1 MIQALIDALAIPD
14 SCLLDKPVFKKMFLD
29 HAELDVT
36 DRKALSEDV
45 SRIRWLYTLK
55 PDTINISPYQD
66 NDREFLEI
74 AVLAISLSSPA
85 RVRRIASLMHRAI
98 PYPLILI
105 FEDGKKACIST
116 ADKRINQADKAKLVI
131 EDRWLTGWIDASA
144 PNETQRDFLEALAFT
159 MLPSTNFYALYEAY
173 QALVIAIIAA
183 ERSGTFQAGHVA
195 ASKQQAAALRKIEAF
210 EREIGEH
217 KAKLKRETQMAAKI
231 TLNSA
236 IRTRKDAI
244 LTLTSEFSNLPDNFE
259 T

>member
-1 MIQALIDALAIPD
+1 MMQALIDALAIPD

-36 DRKALSEDV
+36 DRKALIEDV

-66 NDREFLEI
+66 SEREFLEI
-74 AVLAISLSSPA
+74 AVLSISLSNPA
-85 RVRRIASLMHRAI
+85 RVGRIASLMHRAI

-116 ADKRINQADKAKLVI
+116 ADKRINQADKAKLVV
-131 EDRWLTGWIDASA
+131 EDRWLTGWIDVSA
-144 PNETQRDFLEALAFT
+144 PTEAQHGFLEALAFT
-159 MLPSTNFYALYEAY
+159 KLPSTSFYALYEAY

-183 ERSGTFQAGHVA
+183 QRSGTFQAVHIA
-195 ASKQQAAALRKIEAF
+195 ASKQQGAALRKIEVL

-217 KAKLKRETQMAAKI
+217 KAKLKRETQMADKI

-244 LTLTSEFSNLPDNFE
+244 LALTGELSNLPNNFE

>member
-1 MIQALIDALAIPD
+1 MQALIDALAIPD

-74 AVLAISLSSPA
+74 AVLAISLRSPA

-105 FEDGKKACIST
+105 FEDGKTACIST

-144 PNETQRDFLEALAFT
+144 ANETQRGFLEALAFT
-159 MLPSTNFYALYEAY
+159 KLPSTNFYALYEAY

-183 ERSGTFQAGHVA
+183 ERSGTFQAGHIA
-195 ASKQQAAALRKIEAF
+195 TSKQQGAALRQIEALQ
-210 EREIGEH
+210 REIGEN
-217 KAKLKRETQMAAKI
+217 KAKLKRETQMGQKI
-231 TLNSA
+231 VLNSKVRELKNA
-236 IRTRKDAI
+236 VLALEVLLSDAADSPI
-244 LTLTSEFSNLPDNFE
+244 
-259 T
+259 

>member
-1 MIQALIDALAIPD
+1 MMQAIIDALAIPD

-29 HAELDVT
+29 HAELDAT

-66 NDREFLEI
+66 SEREFLEI

-105 FEDGKKACIST
+105 FEDGKRACIST
-116 ADKRINQADKAKLVI
+116 AGKRINQADKSKLVI
-131 EDRWLTGWIDASA
+131 DDRWLTDWMDVSA
-144 PNETQRDFLEALAFT
+144 PTEAQRGFLESLAFT
-159 MLPSTNFYALYEAY
+159 KLPSTNFYALYEAY

-183 ERSGTFQAGHVA
+183 ERSGNFQTVHIATY
-195 ASKQQAAALRKIEAF
+195 KQQGAALRKIEAL

-217 KAKLKRETQMAAKI
+217 KAQLRRETQMAAKI
-231 TLNSA
+231 ALNSA

-244 LTLTSEFSNLPDNFE
+244 LALTGELSNLPDNFE

>member
-1 MIQALIDALAIPD
+1 MQALIDALAIPD

-29 HAELDVT
+29 HAELDIT

-66 NDREFLEI
+66 SEREFLEI
-74 AVLAISLSSPA
+74 AVLAISLSNSA

-131 EDRWLTGWIDASA
+131 EDRWLTEWIGVSA
-144 PNETQRDFLEALAFT
+144 PTETQLGFLEALAFT
-159 MLPSTNFYALYEAY
+159 KLPSTNFYALYEAY

-183 ERSGTFQAGHVA
+183 ERSGTFKVSHIA
-195 ASKQQAAALRKIEAF
+195 ASKEQGAALRKIEAL

-217 KAKLKRETQMAAKI
+217 KAKLKRETQMANKI

-236 IRTRKDAI
+236 IRTRKDDI
-244 LTLTSEFSNLPDNFE
+244 LSLTSELNNSPNIIE
-259 T
+259 S

>member
-1 MIQALIDALAIPD
+1 MQALIDALAIPD
-14 SCLLDKPVFKKMFLD
+14 SCLLDKPVYKKMFLE

-66 NDREFLEI
+66 SEREFLEI

-105 FEDGKKACIST
+105 FEDGTKACIST

-131 EDRWLTGWIDASA
+131 ADRWLTGWIDVSA
-144 PNETQRDFLEALAFT
+144 PTQAQHGFLEALTFT
-159 MLPSTNFYALYEAY
+159 KLPSTNFFALYEAY

-183 ERSGTFQAGHVA
+183 ERSGTFQAVHMD
-195 ASKQQAAALRKIEAF
+195 ASKEQGAMLRKIEAL

-217 KAKLKRETQMAAKI
+217 KAKLKRETQMANKI
-231 TLNSA
+231 NLNSA
-236 IRTRKDAI
+236 IRTRKDSI
-244 LTLTSEFSNLPDNFE
+244 LTLTDKLSISSGKVFE
-259 T
+259 S

>member
-1 MIQALIDALAIPD
+1 MMQALIDALAIPD

-36 DRKALSEDV
+36 DRKALREDV

-66 NDREFLEI
+66 GEREFLEI
-74 AVLAISLSSPA
+74 ALLAVSLSNPV

-105 FEDGKKACIST
+105 FDDGKKACIST

-131 EDRWLTGWIDASA
+131 EDRWLTDWMDVSA
-144 PNETQRDFLEALAFT
+144 PTEAQKNFLEVLTFT
-159 MLPSTNFYALYEAY
+159 KLPSTNFYALYEAY
-173 QALVIAIIAA
+173 QASVIAIIAA
-183 ERSGTFQAGHVA
+183 TRSGTFQSADST
-195 ASKQQAAALRKIEAF
+195 ASKHKGAALRKIEAL

-217 KAKLKRETQMAAKI
+217 KAKLKRETQMGGKI
-231 TLNSA
+231 ALNSS

-244 LTLTSEFSNLPDNFE
+244 QTLIIELQNSSDNIG
-259 T
+259 